1 MRQLNKIWL
10 LLILAATM
18 ALGACQGGSGEP
30 EGARNDQPTASPG
43 DELPPHEE
51 EEEDDPEDPP
61 PPPPP
66 PPDDD
71 PDLGVLTPRTRYSMA
86 NGCFAIQSVSS
97 GKYLVADGDGYVASA
112 SLPEAGEAFFMKPSA
127 LGSYLIYNRA
137 RELMHA
143 AAPVDNVAL
152 ADASDA
158 AVWAIT
164 GASDTTSYPVLRGL
178 HIEPTAE
185 EVAAYRDFVE
195 PAEDEFTEFRL
206 LSKGSG
212 ELLLADSDGVL
223 STAAAPDALAQ
234 QFRFDALSEGCA
246 PFPEAQS
253 NVEGETFSG
262 TTADGRVLGMADVHV
277 HISATEFLGKAQW
290 GWPIH
295 PYGVTHALGDCD
307 AYHGEMGSQDAVGA
321 FLGGDNDGHATDGWP
336 TFSEW
341 PARDALTHE
350 AIYWKWLER
359 SWKAGLRIAVN
370 DVVDNETL
378 CELQRN
384 AAQDPTL
391 DCNPMNSAAAQVG
404 TMFLMQDYI
413 DAQYGGRGEGW
424 FRIVLTADEARSV
437 IEQGK
442 LAVIL
447 GIEISNFL
455 GCQVLYNSPN
465 RSLEPFEETG
475 AGGAEASYTC
485 AMTETGADN
494 EILTQLNRL
503 WDLGIRQIISIHEF
517 DNAFGGNGIF
527 MAFLNLG
534 NRENSGG
541 IPGGALAGGF
551 PTVPEEQASGEF
563 WTTYDCPEETD
574 TSGYAYLWGSSGGE
588 PGTALRSLGQ
598 NDNSNDPT
606 ANCPAM
612 GQNGRYGGPTNCYPN
627 ANQCNA
633 RWMTPIGLY
642 MYKKLMEFGFIF
654 DFDHMELAMKD
665 QAMDLTEAQPIPYP
679 VVSTHGTFGGTS
691 VDQAQRVLR
700 NGGALYPSIGRSTS
714 FINDMNETLGVY
726 NDAMVRA
733 PAIPEADR
741 PLFGFGF
748 GTDTNGLSGQSPP
761 RSSIDSSNAVT
772 YPFTLFSGPGFDDL
786 DDFDAVEGLIFDQP
800 LVLDEDGVK
809 RREWHVDR
817 DGNAHHGMLADT
829 VREIAIEGSSE
840 HLRHL
845 YNSAE
850 AYLQMWKRTEA
861 ARDAIVGPDGTGKAA
876 GDPALILRA
885 APTPDSPFP
894 SP

>member
-1 MRQLNKIWL
+1 MYQLKNIWWL
-10 LLILAATM
+10 LVLSA
-18 ALGACQGGSGEP
+18 ALGLGGCQGGGGEG
-30 EGARNDQPTASPG
+30 ERRANGEPTASPG
-43 DELPPHEE
+43 NELPADDSD
-51 EEEDDPEDPP
+51 EEEDPDDPP

-66 PPDDD
+66 PPEDD
-71 PDLGVLTPRTRYSMA
+71 PDLGVLTPRTRYSLA
-86 NGCFAIQSVSS
+86 NACFAIQSVRT
-97 GKYLVADGDGYVASA
+97 GKYLVADGDTYEASA
-112 SLPEAGEAFFMKPSA
+112 SSPETGEAFFFKPSA
-127 LGSYLIYNRA
+127 LGSYLIYNRN
-137 RELMHA
+137 RELLHA
-143 AAPVDNVAL
+143 ADSVDNVAL
-152 ADASDA
+152 ADASDE
-158 AVWAIT
+158 VLWTVT
-164 GASDTTSYPVLRGL
+164 GASDTTTYPSLPGL
-178 HIEPTAE
+178 HVEPTAQQ
-185 EVAAYRDFVE
+185 VADYRDFAE
-195 PAEDEFTEFRL
+195 PAEDEFTEFQL
-206 LSKGSG
+206 LNQSTG
-212 ELLLADSDGVL
+212 LLLAGGGDGQI
-223 STAAAPDALAQ
+223 SAAAAPDALER
-234 QFRFDALSEGCA
+234 QFRFDALSTGCA

-321 FLGGDNDGHATDGWP
+321 FLGNDQDGHATDGWP

-447 GIEISNFL
+447 GIEISNLL
-455 GCQVLYNSPN
+455 GCQVIYNNPN

-503 WDLGIRQIISIHEF
+503 WNLGIRQVISIHEF

-541 IPGGALAGGF
+541 IPGGALTYSPGSLEF
-551 PTVPEEQASGEF
+551 PTVPEESASGEF
-563 WTTYDCPEETD
+563 WTTYDCPLEEAGGD
-574 TSGYAYLWGSSGGE
+574 YAYLWGSSGGE
-588 PGTALRSLGQ
+588 PGAKLRSFGQ
-598 NDNSNDPT
+598 NNDQNDPT
-606 ANCPAM
+606 ANCPPM
-612 GQNGRYGGPTNCYPN
+612 GQGGRYGGPSNCYPN

-642 MYKKLMEFGFIF
+642 LYKKLMEFGFIF

-665 QAMDLTEAQPIPYP
+665 QAMDLTEAQPIAYP

-691 VDQAQRVLR
+691 IDQAQRVLR
-700 NGGALYPSIGRSTS
+700 NGGVLYPSIGRSTS

-726 NDAMVRA
+726 EDAMNRA
-733 PAIPEADR
+733 PAIAEADR

-761 RSSIDSSNAVT
+761 RQTINSDNEVT
-772 YPFTLFSGPGFDDL
+772 YPFTLFSGPGFDEL
-786 DDFDAVEGLIFDQP
+786 EDFDNVTGLLFDQP
-800 LVLDEDGVK
+800 GVMDADGVIQ
-809 RREWHVDR
+809 RQWHVDR

-829 VREIAIEGSSE
+829 VREIAIEGSPE
-840 HLRHL
+840 HLQHL

-850 AYLQMWKRTEA
+850 SYLQMWKRTEA

-876 GDPALILRA
+876 GDPAVILRR
-885 APTPDSPFP
+885 APTP
-894 SP
+894 